1 MPVVVNDLT
10 LEPQTTPPAETRP
23 AGAEPQSGG
32 APMPELERMAEA
44 LWHREHERALRLWA
58 H

>member
-10 LEPQTTPPAETRP
+10 LEPQTAPPAETRP
-23 AGAEPQSGG
+23 AGAEQQSGG
-32 APMPELERMAEA
+32 ASMPEMERMVEA
-44 LWHREHERALRLWA
+44 LWHREHERALRLRA